1 MNCERVVCLSPSTQN
16 PHEAHFPQQCTLDSS
31 LPYSLL
37 PHSSSY
43 TVAVRTHPH
52 RIVCQ
57 NTTLSTH
64 TQHAVDPETPETL
77 TLAFNQPLLTKTQYC
92 WSATH
97 GPEERHEP
105 HNTTNPHTVSE
116 FEARW
121 LRRSDTHH
129 ALWQQCYPY
138 ASLVPA
144 AACPRLAAPV
154 LDTAALPLFF
164 CVFSVVADQEKGC

>member
-1 MNCERVVCLSPSTQN
+1 VADDVREECAVLDELGKGGLFVPLDTKPARSTFSTAM
-16 PHEAHFPQQCTLDSS
+16 HTRQQLALLTST
-31 LPYSLL
+31 SLL
-37 PHSSSY
+37 HD

-52 RIVCQ
+52 RIVWQ
-57 NTTLSTH
+57 NTTLSTR

-116 FEARW
+116 FEALW
-121 LRRSDTHH
+121 LRRSDTHR
-129 ALWQQCYPY
+129 AL
-138 ASLVPA
+138 
-144 AACPRLAAPV
+144 
-154 LDTAALPLFF
+154 
-164 CVFSVVADQEKGC
+164 